1 MLLDASVTVA
11 ASKPIMDI
19 PEVEEVEF
27 ENLGTTIEVLANGT
41 SIHILT
47 TTAKY
52 TDSVTTGTTSF
63 AGSDFR
69 LVQFHMHTPSEHH
82 LNGEYHP
89 LEVHMVHQAVADE
102 TQLAVIALMFQVSAG
117 ASSSI
122 IASLSSSLAGVAN
135 PGTKTKIAGGIDF
148 TDVLAK
154 IESSDVLQYTGSL
167 TTPPCAE
174 GVTFLIVKDP
184 LDISVADFN
193 SIKSIVK
200 FNARYIQNAVGTVNM
215 LEVGN
220 LAGTAE
226 AFMPPPPPVV
236 EQPVVGGNSTLAVA
250 GNATVG
256 AQAVMSKGHVFT
268 VTELHGQVSPV
279 SC

>member
-1 MLLDASVTVA
+1 ME
-11 ASKPIMDI
+11 I

-27 ENLGTTIEVLANGT
+27 ENLGTTIEVLAN
-41 SIHILT
+41 
-47 TTAKY
+47 
-52 TDSVTTGTTSF
+52 GTTSF

-117 ASSSI
+117 ESSSI
-122 IASLSSSLAGVAN
+122 IKSLSSSLAGVAN
-135 PGTKTKIAGGIDF
+135 PGTRTAIPGGIDF

-200 FNARYIQNAVGTVNM
+200 FNARYIQNVGVNM
-215 LEVGN
+215 LEIGN

-226 AFMPPPPPVV
+226 AFMPPVVV
-236 EQPVVGGNSTLAVA
+236 EEPVSNATVT
-250 GNATVG
+250 GNATEAV
-256 AQAVMSKGHVFT
+256 AVMTKGHTFT
-268 VTELHGQVSPV
+268 VTELHGQV
-279 SC
+279 CFT

>member
-1 MLLDASVTVA
+1 
-11 ASKPIMDI
+11 
-19 PEVEEVEF
+19 
-27 ENLGTTIEVLANGT
+27 
-41 SIHILT
+41 
-47 TTAKY
+47 
-52 TDSVTTGTTSF
+52 
-63 AGSDFR
+63 
-69 LVQFHMHTPSEHH
+69 MHTPSEHH

-89 LEVHMVHQAVADE
+89 LEIHMVHQAVADE
-102 TQLAVIALMFQVSAG
+102 TQLAVIALMFQVSEG

-122 IASLSSSLAGVAN
+122 IASLSSSLSGVAN

-154 IESSDVLQYTGSL
+154 MESSDVLQYTGSL

-174 GVTFLIVKDP
+174 GVTFLVVKDP

-226 AFMPPPPPVV
+226 AFMPPPPVV
-236 EQPVVGGNSTLAVA
+236 EQPVVIGGNSNSTVK
-250 GNATVG
+250 GNETVG
-256 AQAVMSKGHVFT
+256 VEKVMTKGHVFT
-268 VTELHGQVSPV
+268 VTELHGQVSRM